1 MGGGL
6 REITENKLFAY
17 QSPVDKIQ
25 IFVSVD
31 LLNIFIFTFLK
42 AGELYL
48 KKKWVLLCHPWAI
61 QKKLR
66 WQIKCHPKHD
76 CRHYDHSVYI
86 HSITYMI

>member
-48 KKKWVLLCHPWAI
+48 KKKWVLVCHPWAI
-61 QKKLR
+61 QKK
-66 WQIKCHPKHD
+66 IKMANKMSPKA
-76 CRHYDHSVYI
+76 
-86 HSITYMI
+86 

>member
-1 MGGGL
+1 MGGLGGGI

-31 LLNIFIFTFLK
+31 LLYIYFFTFLK
-42 AGELYL
+42 AVEPYL

-61 QKKLR
+61 KK
-66 WQIKCHPKHD
+66 IKMANKMSPKA
-76 CRHYDHSVYI
+76 
-86 HSITYMI
+86 